1 MVKIDWKPI
10 ESAPKDGTEFTA
22 GWNNHNHWASGTPM
36 CWQTGR
42 TRNGWFLLSPHYET
56 DQGKVSMGKWLN
68 ERDYPTHWSPLI
80 VPPEKE
86 KPIVFIY
93 ERKLQLT
100 P

>member
-1 MVKIDWKPI
+1 
-10 ESAPKDGTEFTA
+10 
-22 GWNNHNHWASGTPM
+22 
-36 CWQTGR
+36 
-42 TRNGWFLLSPHYET
+42 
-56 DQGKVSMGKWLN
+56 MGKWLN